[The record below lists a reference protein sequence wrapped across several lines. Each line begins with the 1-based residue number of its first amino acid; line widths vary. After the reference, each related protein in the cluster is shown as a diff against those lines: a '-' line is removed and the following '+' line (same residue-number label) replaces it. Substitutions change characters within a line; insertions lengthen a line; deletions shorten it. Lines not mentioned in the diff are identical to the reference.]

1 MKVVIDTNVVISAAI
16 ADRNPEKIIL
26 FVVSNPDFY
35 WIVSPD
41 ILAEYREVLSRKR
54 LKLTNEQKQYWLTL
68 TSAVTFV
75 VDINLEID
83 FPRDRKDAKFLACG
97 IVNNA
102 DYFITGDK
110 DFDEVKNLGHTKI
123 ISVSLFQTK
132 YQIK

>member
-16 ADRNPEKIIL
+16 ADRNPEKIII

-54 LKLTNEQKQYWLTL
+54 LKLTDEQKQYWLTL
-68 TSAVTFV
+68 TS
-75 VDINLEID
+75 
-83 FPRDRKDAKFLACG
+83 
-97 IVNNA
+97 NNA

-132 YQIK
+132 YQIKY

>member
-26 FVVSNPDFY
+26 FVVSNP
-35 WIVSPD
+35 
-41 ILAEYREVLSRKR
+41 
-54 LKLTNEQKQYWLTL
+54 
-68 TSAVTFV
+68 
-75 VDINLEID
+75 
-83 FPRDRKDAKFLACG
+83 
-97 IVNNA
+97 

>member
-16 ADRNPEKIIL
+16 ADRNPEKIII

-54 LKLTNEQKQYWLTL
+54 LKLTDEQKQYWLTL

-83 FPRDRKDAKFLACG
+83 FPRDRQETRTLMKL
-97 IVNNA
+97 
-102 DYFITGDK
+102 
-110 DFDEVKNLGHTKI
+110 KI
-123 ISVSLFQTK
+123 
-132 YQIK
+132 